1 MNIHIR
7 HADENLKLHSARS
20 FRRPPDVS
28 ESASLLAEIATAPCQ
43 FGPTSA
49 DLPLALYGAGSL
61 GRLARE
67 FLKATG
73 QEFALF
79 IDRDA
84 SRISQES
91 YWSDV
96 PLLHPDDVPENAR
109 RELRVAVCVAT
120 APFAP
125 IEQSL
130 TALGF
135 RHIVPFYDLAE
146 SFRHVHPLS
155 NGWFAPPLFRQEQN
169 YTAEILARW
178 ADDIS
183 RAHHLQFLAWR
194 RLREEWTFD
203 TAPQA
208 DCGRFFIPE
217 VTDAL
222 RNDETFVDAGAHHGN
237 IIEAFLRRTNRS
249 FRKIIAIEP
258 DAANRARLAQQLNF
272 LLPSY
277 PGVSIL
283 DSALG
288 EYQAEAPFCEGLGH
302 ASQLSPIGRTRAQ
315 VRPLDGLD
323 LSPSF
328 VKLHLEGGEL
338 AALKGAR
345 RTLLT
350 CRPVV
355 AVTVYHNADGIWRTP
370 LWLMHTLPDYSFLFR
385 AHSWCGT
392 DAIVYAIPNERRAA

>member
-1 MNIHIR
+1 MNVHFR
-7 HADENLKLHSARS
+7 HADENQLHNARS
-20 FRRPPDVS
+20 FRRAPDAG
-28 ESASLLAEIATAPCQ
+28 ESASLLAEIATAPCS
-43 FGPTSA
+43 FGPAPA

-67 FLKATG
+67 FLRATG
-73 QEFALF
+73 QEVALV

-84 SRISQES
+84 SRISQEP
-91 YWSDV
+91 YWANV

-109 RELRVAVCVAT
+109 RGLRVAVCVAT

-130 TALGF
+130 AALGF

-146 SFRHVHPLS
+146 SFRHLHPLP

-178 ADDIS
+178 ADDMS
-183 RAHHLQFLAWR
+183 RAHHLQFIAWR
-194 RLREEWTFD
+194 RLREEWTF
-203 TAPQA
+203 AMPPPP
-208 DCGRFFIPE
+208 DCDRFFIPE
-217 VTDAL
+217 IAGAL
-222 RNDETFVDAGAHHGN
+222 RGDETFVDAGAHHGSV
-237 IIEAFLRRTNRS
+237 IEAFLRRTNRA
-249 FRKIIAIEP
+249 FRKIIAVEP

-277 PGVSIL
+277 PGVGIL
-283 DSALG
+283 DVALG
-288 EYQAEAPFCEGLGH
+288 EYETDAPFCAGLGH
-302 ASQLSPIGRTRAQ
+302 ASQLSSIGRTKVP
-315 VRPLDGLD
+315 VRPLDRFD

-338 AALKGAR
+338 SALKGAR

-350 CRPVV
+350 HRPIV

-370 LWLMHTLPDYSFLFR
+370 LWLMHTLPDYRFLFR

-392 DAIVYAIPNERRAA
+392 DAVVYAIPNERCAD